1 MSGTTTDTSAV
12 DTIMATTAAWT
23 RNDADEF
30 ADLYA
35 DDATVVLAG
44 GTFLRGR
51 EEIRRFM
58 AAGFAGRLAG
68 TFGMDEQDS
77 VRVIGDTAIVVSRS
91 GFKAPGA
98 DAPTVVRRATWTL
111 ARHDGRWL
119 VESYHN
125 CDL

>member
-1 MSGTTTDTSAV
+1 MTGTATETSAI

-23 RNDADEF
+23 RNDAAEF

-35 DDATVVLAG
+35 PDATVVLG
-44 GTFLRGR
+44 GGVFLQGR
-51 EEIRRFM
+51 EELRQFM
-58 AAGFAGRLAG
+58 AAGFAGRLKG
-68 TFGMDEQDS
+68 TYGIDEQDS

-91 GFKAPGA
+91 GFNMPGA
-98 DAPTVVRRATWTL
+98 DDPTMVKRATWTL
-111 ARHDGRWL
+111 VKQDGRWL

>member
-1 MSGTTTDTSAV
+1 MTGTTTQATAV

-23 RNDADEF
+23 RNDPDEF

-35 DDATVVLAG
+35 GDATVVLGG

-58 AAGFAGRLAG
+58 TAGFAGRLKG
-68 TFGMDEQDS
+68 TFGIDEQDS

-91 GFKAPGA
+91 GFQAPGA
-98 DAPTVVRRATWTL
+98 DAPSSLRRATWTL
-111 ARHDGRWL
+111 VRRDGRWL

>member
-1 MSGTTTDTSAV
+1 MTGTTTETTAL

-30 ADLYA
+30 ADLHTS
-35 DDATVVLAG
+35 DATVVLTG

-58 AAGFAGRLAG
+58 AAGFAGRLRG
-68 TFGMDEQDS
+68 TYGIDEQDS

-91 GFKAPGA
+91 GFAAPGS
-98 DAPTVVRRATWTL
+98 DTPTLMRRATWTL
-111 ARHDGRWL
+111 VKRDGRWL
-119 VESYHN
+119 VGSYHN

>member
-1 MSGTTTDTSAV
+1 MTGTTTETTAV

-35 DDATVVLAG
+35 SDATVVLTG
-44 GTFLRGR
+44 GVFLQGR
-51 EEIRRFM
+51 EEIRQFM
-58 AAGFAGRLAG
+58 AGGFAGRLKG
-68 TFGMDEQDS
+68 TYGIDEQDS

-91 GFKAPGA
+91 GFAVPGS
-98 DAPTVVRRATWTL
+98 DTPNLVRRATWTVVK
-111 ARHDGRWL
+111 HDGRWL